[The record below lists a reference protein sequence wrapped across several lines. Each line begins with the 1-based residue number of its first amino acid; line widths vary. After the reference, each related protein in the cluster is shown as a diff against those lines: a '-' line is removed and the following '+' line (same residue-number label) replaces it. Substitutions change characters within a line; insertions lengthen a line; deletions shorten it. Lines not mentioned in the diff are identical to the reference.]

1 MAKSKKQNKELLD
14 DSTEY
19 DEALRSIGS
28 RYGEINSVYKEGEKI
43 LDITRENING
53 ILSLTA
59 LLKTQN
65 ADIIPLVLATQQGY
79 KGITSSI
86 VKSIGSLEDSESLY
100 KSIGLSIDEQEKSV
114 VSLGAQLEE
123 LTKNN
128 PENLLPMDLKR
139 HLSEQVDAL
148 SKMRNAADGVRT
160 KLEGISKA
168 GQVLGSTP
176 IGGFVDDILAGTKQ
190 LMSAFGIELPG
201 SISDLLESSKR
212 GVAQG
217 GLNKI
222 ESASKNKKE
231 NEDSITTLADSI
243 KDSATPVADSIKDS
257 ATPVADSIKESV
269 TPVVDS
275 IKESATPL
283 VETKT
288 QTINAIAESMQQQ
301 GRTPNESIQE
311 SITPVEPPEIKLP
324 GQIETKISTEP
335 LEKEQTAQ
343 SKKSTNLLSNLSRTG
358 QRAARKVSKKAQLS
372 AGKVKEADTKIPQP
386 DQTSIDNSKET
397 TNVTNV
403 TNVGDAATPAVES
416 GTKPLQDVADS
427 IASPISQELKTETTD
442 YSDRVRDSGTDAM
455 GSLATAGESVIK
467 GAELAGAAGA
477 GGGAAGALAAA
488 GPYVAAAAG
497 IYMLGKAAVEAARY
511 FDSLEDATDTLARGM
526 TSTGNKFAFVQ
537 ESIGDLSAPIG
548 QLGGTDIQQE
558 VKGTKEY
565 RQLVFDFSVGQ
576 AVKQRQALT
585 EDYFN
590 FEKQNYT
597 DLVGY
602 QQSLTTDTIDYEI
615 GLQRDAINFRFQQES
630 ANLDAE
636 LEKRKTLAG
645 SAMKF
650 IGNYAKVSERALNA
664 IGSSTKAIMDGMK
677 QFGAILG
684 GTTKQQFSLIE
695 NAQGLSYSYGA
706 SADQVLN
713 ISHMFKLLG
722 NTTENIG
729 MGLVE
734 GIKGL
739 VGPTG
744 NVQAVFNE
752 IVEASADIYRLMSA
766 TPNEIAKQT
775 VALQKAGVKL
785 SSMLKASDTM
795 VLNYKDS
802 IKAEMS
808 LGAMI
813 GRNVS
818 FNEAR
823 ARLMSGDMVGAANA
837 IRQSLGG
844 IDVNQLNPFAK
855 QELTKATGLQLD
867 QIIQLQQTGKIET
880 EGDKQLKQAKLTGKA
895 IADGVLS
902 QDIANAGAKLAL
914 EQKQRKEMLEF
925 EQRVRLLNLGVEQAK
940 RLQMIPIEAAYRAK
954 YAEDIQFKQEVDN
967 MVLGVLKEGLT
978 GTFSSINVE
987 QYKQIGNQMMGAYGL
1002 PTNPAAVGGPNM
1014 VAGIAQLQTTLTNLN
1029 ANIPSIVSVTD
1040 PKYAQYMAA
1049 QFKMGEDYRSEVSKK
1064 GVTDEEKNKIALKY
1078 KDKATQLYNTSFA
1091 SEIQTT
1097 NQQQQQA
1104 QNKKDEL
1111 NKKLISLNADA
1122 DISKINK
1129 EFNKFNTDENEIIN
1143 TLKKYK
1149 TQEEFEL
1156 FTQQYKEK
1164 TGKKLDKQILD
1175 TFNYGEAADLDT
1187 YLKTVGYTSAPVN
1200 GDISI
1205 QKTKNTGTPLP
1216 GQFNVQGN
1224 SNLPVT
1230 TNTIV
1235 FQQGPDGTLPPT
1247 TASYGTGFQQGPVG
1261 NGTYTPP
1268 GGQSFPTGF
1277 NTYTPPTT
1285 TPPPGGETVSNEKNI
1300 NNQVE
1305 VVKVLNKIQSEA
1317 HSRGITIHTEQ
1328 KTTTA
1333 YIKSSAEK
1341 LHYAKVAVEG
1351 TKMDST
1357 KLVEKGIPSTQNLEQ
1372 ISIEMIKELQVA
1384 NELLAGVVNNTQ
1396 PAEGGIV
1403 LNLDGKKLATNFQ
1416 NRMNNRQAFNNANR
1430 TRTNP

>member
-1 MAKSKKQNKELLD
+1 MAKSKKKNKELLD

-19 DEALRSIGS
+19 EEALRSIGS
-28 RYGEINSVYKEGEKI
+28 RYGEINAVYDEGQKI
-43 LDITRENING
+43 LDITKENING

-100 KSIGLSIDEQEKSV
+100 KDIGLSIDEQEKSV
-114 VSLGAQLEE
+114 VSLGKQLEE
-123 LTKNN
+123 LAKND
-128 PENLLPMDLKR
+128 PENQLPIDLKT
-139 HLSEQVDAL
+139 HLTEQLDAL
-148 SKMRNAADGVRT
+148 DKMRNAAENVRT

-168 GQVLGSTP
+168 GQVLSSTP
-176 IGGFVDDILAGTKQ
+176 IGGFIDEMLAGTKQ
-190 LMSAFGIELPG
+190 LMSAFGIDLPG
-201 SISDLLESSKR
+201 SISDLLESSKK
-212 GVAQG
+212 GVAQSA
-217 GLNKI
+217 LNKI
-222 ESASKNKKE
+222 EKVNKTKKE
-231 NEDSITTLADSI
+231 NEESTITITDSI
-243 KDSATPVADSIKDS
+243 KDAATPVAESIKDA
-257 ATPVADSIKESV
+257 ATPVAESIKDAA
-269 TPVVDS
+269 TPVAES
-275 IKESATPL
+275 IKDAATP
-283 VETKT
+283 VETSEPKK
-288 QTINAIAESMQQQ
+288 QTIDTIAQSMEQSNRIPTELMQQQ
-301 GRTPNESIQE
+301 GRTPNESIQQSATPIE
-311 SITPVEPPEIKLP
+311 SPEIKLP

-335 LEKEQTAQ
+335 LEKEQTVQA
-343 SKKSTNLLSNLSRTG
+343 KKNTNLLSGLNRVG
-358 QRAARKVSKKAQLS
+358 KIAARKQSKKAELTPGQI
-372 AGKVKEADTKIPQP
+372 KQDEPKIPQP

-403 TNVGDAATPAVES
+403 TNVGDAATPTIES
-416 GTKPLQDVADS
+416 GTKPLQDVTES
-427 IASPISQELKTETTD
+427 IASPVSQELKTEATD
-442 YSDRVRDSGTDAM
+442 YSDKIKNSGTDAM
-455 GSLATAGESVIK
+455 GSIASAGESVIK

-497 IYMLGKAAVEAARY
+497 LFMLGKAVVDATRY

-526 TSTGNKFAFVQ
+526 TAAGNKFAFVQ
-537 ESIGDLSAPIG
+537 DSIGDLSAPIG
-548 QLGGTDIQQE
+548 QLGGAEVQQE

-576 AVKQRQALT
+576 AVKQRQAVT

-590 FEKQNYT
+590 FEKQNYM

-630 ANLDAE
+630 TNLDAE

-722 NTTENIG
+722 NTTENVG

-775 VALQKAGVKL
+775 YALQKAGVKL

-855 QELTKATGLQLD
+855 QELTRATGLQLD

-880 EGDKQLKQAKLTGKA
+880 EADKQLKQAKLTGKA

-978 GTFSSINVE
+978 GTFSSINAE
-987 QYKQIGNQMMGAYGL
+987 QYKEIGNQMMGAYGL
-1002 PTNPAAVGGPNM
+1002 PTNPAVVGTPTM
-1014 VAGIAQLQTTLTNLN
+1014 LTGISQLQTTLKSLN
-1029 ANIPSIVSVTD
+1029 SNIPSLVSVTD
-1040 PKYAQYMAA
+1040 PKYAQYMAS
-1049 QFKMGEDYRSEVSKK
+1049 QFRMGEEYKSEVSKK
-1064 GVTDEEKNKIALKY
+1064 GITDEEKNKIALKY
-1078 KDKATQLYNTSFA
+1078 KDKATELYNTSFS
-1091 SEIQTT
+1091 SEIQTI
-1097 NQQQQQA
+1097 NQQQQQS

-1111 NKKLISLNADA
+1111 NKKLKNLGADSDIKRISA
-1122 DISKINK
+1122 
-1129 EFNKFNTDENEIIN
+1129 EFAATWNTDEELIID

-1156 FTQQYKEK
+1156 FTQQYQQK
-1164 TGKKLDKQILD
+1164 TGKKLDKQILN

-1205 QKTKNTGTPLP
+1205 QKIKNTETLRT
-1216 GQFNVQGN
+1216 GQFNVQEN
-1224 SNLPVT
+1224 VNPPVI
-1230 TNTIV
+1230 TNT
-1235 FQQGPDGTLPPT
+1235 
-1247 TASYGTGFQQGPVG
+1247 TGFQQGPVG
-1261 NGTYTPP
+1261 NTTYTSTV
-1268 GGQSFPTGF
+1268 GQSIPTGF
-1277 NTYTPPTT
+1277 NAYIPPVTIPYTNT
-1285 TPPPGGETVSNEKNI
+1285 PPGGETISNEKNV

-1317 HSRGITIHTEQ
+1317 DARGILMYTKEMDQNGNLQRIVTRTQNTAAYTEAI
-1328 KTTTA
+1328 KTEEVQVNKIT
-1333 YIKSSAEK
+1333 
-1341 LHYAKVAVEG
+1341 VPV
-1351 TKMDST
+1351 M
-1357 KLVEKGIPSTQNLEQ
+1357 QNLEQ
-1372 ISIEMIKELQVA
+1372 IQIEMIKELQVA
-1384 NELLAGVVNNTQ
+1384 TDLLATVVSNTQ

-1403 LNLDGKKLATNFQ
+1403 LKLDGQKISTNFQ
-1416 NRMNNRQAFNNANR
+1416 NRMNNRRAFNNANR
-1430 TRTNP
+1430 TRTDI